1 MIENSEI
8 FSELDEL
15 LEKAGGKFGPL
26 LLDELQSRLNK
37 TIESFDSEVKKMLD
51 ASFGAYHLR
60 MKQFQLVK
68 QTGFTIE
75 ANKEVKE
82 STDENDIPRFI
93 KKIEEKQSN

>member
-8 FSELDEL
+8 FSDLDEL
-15 LEKAGGKFGPL
+15 LEKAGEKFGPL

-51 ASFGAYHLR
+51 SSFDTYHLR

-68 QTGFTIE
+68 QTGLTLKVNE
-75 ANKEVKE
+75 DVKE
-82 STDENDIPRFI
+82 STYGNGIPRFI
-93 KKIEEKQSN
+93 KKIEGKQSN